1 MCVCVGGREREREGE
16 LIRIIYA
23 RNARENCERLY
34 GETGRGK
41 GLDRSR
47 RSRL

>member
-1 MCVCVGGREREREGE
+1 MCVREEGREREGE

-34 GETGRGK
+34 GEKGRGK